1 MACQFHGLAAK
12 IMKTAAVSDRIHA
25 VEQYGAKM
33 IKRTLFLLLL
43 LFACSTLA
51 TAAADTLPTRK
62 FFEHHKIV
70 NMKLSPDGAHVAL
83 TFEKGSEVGLAIM
96 ALDDEKITASF
107 EFGDN
112 RHVLGFWWG
121 SNKRVVM
128 AVGEVTGNLDHTGRP
143 QQLYAANLDGRQR
156 LEIFNSATLG
166 PFEVLHPL
174 PDNERHILI
183 TRRYADG
190 RSEPKPNHLNIFN
203 GKTRSASGLPPDND
217 IVEVMADNDGDIRIA
232 GALRMGDSLD
242 DRELRLYARHDGE
255 WKQVNLP
262 SKRASANVNF
272 VAFSPDNSQA
282 YFTSNHDQDSNDRLG
297 IFRYDFDLESIELLY
312 RHDELDIGGLIY
324 GPKREVL
331 GAITR
336 FGPANY
342 HFFDDEISEH
352 RQAAGQLVG
361 LIRAF
366 PDDNL
371 HITSTDRDG
380 KHSIVHVSGD
390 RNPGSFYLLNTES
403 MEMRF
408 LAATLPDLPGDR
420 LMPMKPVMIE
430 ARDGLKLHALLT
442 LPEGGDKNLPLIV
455 NVHGGPFGISDTWG
469 YNPEAQ
475 FMAHH
480 GYATLQVNYRGSGGR
495 GEDFEQAGWRE
506 WGGKMQDDVTDAT
519 RWAIE
524 QGIADENRICIYGGS
539 YGGYASLMGVIR
551 EPDLYQCAVGYVGVY
566 DLPWFRS
573 GDGNDFSK
581 STSYG
586 REGRAN
592 FERFMSSTV
601 GNDEDRLKAASP
613 VHNVDKIKAEL
624 YLVHGASDV
633 RVVIGHFERLR
644 KALDNIGKSYRSM
657 VKKKEGHGFYDIDNR
672 VELYDSMLE
681 FFDRH
686 IGAGR
691 QRAGD

>member
-1 MACQFHGLAAK
+1 MIQRATAC
-12 IMKTAAVSDRIHA
+12 
-25 VEQYGAKM
+25 
-33 IKRTLFLLLL
+33 LL
-43 LFACSTLA
+43 LFLA
-51 TAAADTLPTRK
+51 LFALAPVVAGTIPTRE

-70 NMKLSPDGAHVAL
+70 NMKLSPDGRHVAL
-83 TFEKGSEVGLAIM
+83 TFEKGSEVGLAVM
-96 ALDDEKITASF
+96 AIDDEKITASF

-112 RHVLGFWWG
+112 QHVLGFWWG
-121 SNKRVVM
+121 SDKRVVM
-128 AVGEVTGNLDHTGRP
+128 AVGKVTGNLDNTGRP

-156 LEIFNSATLG
+156 LEIFNSTTQG
-166 PFEVLHPL
+166 PFAVLHPL
-174 PDNERHILI
+174 PDDERHILI

-190 RSEPKPNHLNIFN
+190 RSEPKPNRLNIFN
-203 GKTRSASGLPPDND
+203 GKTRSASGLPADND
-217 IVEVMADNDGDIRIA
+217 IVEVMADNDGRVRIA

-242 DRELRLYARHDGE
+242 DRELRLYVRHDGE

-262 SKRASANVNF
+262 SKRSSASVNF
-272 VAFSPDNSQA
+272 VAFSPDNNQA
-282 YFTSNHDQDSNDRLG
+282 YFMSNHDQASNDRMGL
-297 IFRYDFDLESIELLY
+297 FRYDFNLESIELLY
-312 RHDELDIGGLIY
+312 RHDEFDIGGLVY

-342 HFFDDEISEH
+342 HFFDDEISQH
-352 RQAAGQLVG
+352 QQGAGQLVG
-361 LIRAF
+361 LIKAF
-366 PDDNL
+366 PNDDL

-380 KHSIVHVSGD
+380 RHSIVHVSGD
-390 RNPGSFYLLNTES
+390 RSPGSFYLLNTES
-403 MEMRF
+403 MELRF
-408 LAATLPDLPGDR
+408 LAAALPDLPTDR
-420 LMPMKPVMIE
+420 LVPMKPVMIE
-430 ARDGLKLHALLT
+430 ARDGLKLDALLT
-442 LPEGGDKNLPLIV
+442 LPEGKDKNLPLVV
-455 NVHGGPFGISDTWG
+455 NVHGGPFDIADRWS
-469 YNPEAQ
+469 YNAEAQ

-480 GYATLQVNYRGSGGR
+480 GYATLQVNFRGSGGR
-495 GEDFEQAGWRE
+495 GEDFVQAGWRE
-506 WGGKMQDDVTDAT
+506 WGGRMQDDVTDAT

-566 DLPWFRS
+566 DLPWFRG
-573 GDGNDFSK
+573 GDGNDFSQ

-601 GNDEDRLKAASP
+601 GDDEDRLKAASP

-624 YLVHGASDV
+624 YLVHGGSDV

-644 KALDNIGKSYRSM
+644 KALDNIGKGYKWM
-657 VKKKEGHGFYDIDNR
+657 VKDKEGHGFYDIDNR

-681 FFDRH
+681 FFNQH
-686 IGAGR
+686 IGPDAH
-691 QRAGD
+691 RADSD